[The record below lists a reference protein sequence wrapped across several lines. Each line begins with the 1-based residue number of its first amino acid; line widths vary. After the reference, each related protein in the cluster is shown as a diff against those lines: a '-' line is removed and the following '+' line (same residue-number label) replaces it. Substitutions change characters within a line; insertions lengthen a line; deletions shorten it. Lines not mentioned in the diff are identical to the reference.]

1 MYVLVQHSIS
11 DPATF
16 WAAADTSTLPPALT
30 LHHTFAG
37 KDGTHAVCL
46 WEVESVDA
54 LRAFLEPATA
64 QASRNEYF
72 EVENKEGFAAPSP
85 LRPAGA
91 KA

>member
-1 MYVLVQHSIS
+1 MYVLVQHNIT
-11 DPATF
+11 DPPTF
-16 WAAADTSTLPPALT
+16 WSAADTSTLPPALK

-72 EVENKEGFAAPSP
+72 EVENKEGFATPSR
-85 LRPAGA
+85 LHAARAMA
-91 KA
+91 